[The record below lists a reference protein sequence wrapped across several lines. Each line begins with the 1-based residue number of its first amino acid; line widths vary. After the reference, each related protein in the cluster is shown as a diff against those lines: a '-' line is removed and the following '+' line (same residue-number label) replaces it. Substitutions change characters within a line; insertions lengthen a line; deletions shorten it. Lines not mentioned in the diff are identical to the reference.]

1 MPPNATEQPGLAVVL
16 FSGAF
21 DRVHYALIMA
31 AAGAAID
38 RPVTLF
44 FTMEACR
51 VLLGPDADGSPAWR
65 RLPAG
70 ERKGTAGDMDDDFKC
85 RGIGDFEQLLSSC
98 QELGVR
104 FLVCEMGLRAMGLRR
119 TDLRGDLAIE
129 EGGVVTFLNDVPLG
143 GAVVFV

>member
-1 MPPNATEQPGLAVVL
+1 MPPNATELPGLAVIL

-51 VLLGPDADGSPAWR
+51 VL
-65 RLPAG
+65 
-70 ERKGTAGDMDDDFKC
+70 
-85 RGIGDFEQLLSSC
+85 
-98 QELGVR
+98 
-104 FLVCEMGLRAMGLRR
+104 
-119 TDLRGDLAIE
+119 
-129 EGGVVTFLNDVPLG
+129 
-143 GAVVFV
+143 